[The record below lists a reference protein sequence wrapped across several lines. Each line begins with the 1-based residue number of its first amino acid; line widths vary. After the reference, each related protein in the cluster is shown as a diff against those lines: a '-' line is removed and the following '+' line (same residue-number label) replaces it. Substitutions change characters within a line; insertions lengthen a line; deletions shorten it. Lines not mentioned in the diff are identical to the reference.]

1 MALSDFL
8 NGFTFVSLYSRCSL
22 CSYQAAQK
30 NLVLH
35 KKLLCQQKK
44 IFHIEI
50 NVVQQNYMSYKK
62 ICCGNKKKQENAMR
76 CNNRDDLL
84 QLNFKVSIF
93 SEAYI

>member
-1 MALSDFL
+1 MLIPGS
-8 NGFTFVSLYSRCSL
+8 TKKSCV
-22 CSYQAAQK
+22 AQK
-30 NLVLH
+30 AVVST
-35 KKLLCQQKK
+35 KK